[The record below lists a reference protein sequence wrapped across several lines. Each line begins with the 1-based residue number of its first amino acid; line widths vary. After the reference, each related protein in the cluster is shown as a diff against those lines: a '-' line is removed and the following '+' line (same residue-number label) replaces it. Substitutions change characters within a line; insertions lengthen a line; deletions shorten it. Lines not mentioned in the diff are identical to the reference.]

1 MKYLFLF
8 LFIIIDC
15 ALAAQNLVPNP
26 GFDDLT
32 DCPFDEAQIHFAA
45 PWVTAS
51 NGTPDLFDE
60 CATNQFYQI
69 KVPNAGRWLDSYQLQ
84 RSRSGYAGL
93 YVYANANGTPGN
105 SEYMETPL
113 IASLIQGTQYYA
125 EFYVSPD
132 YTQIYNFGFTDAVG
146 LALSDTFYYKELN
159 AMEALPLN
167 PVIEN
172 KGTTIKDTSG
182 WTRISGCHTAKGGE
196 KFAII
201 GNFRNTQETLVE
213 FVNPT
218 YPFISYI
225 YIEDVLIQA
234 FDPLPDTLLLCDGQL
249 KILNAGFLDAAY
261 RWSTGST
268 DSTITVQSPGI
279 YSVEAMMDQCILRDT
294 VTVLDL
300 SETKTFPK
308 DTIICSGEPLV
319 LTAPLIGDYSWS
331 DGTKNKTNIVQ
342 ASGNFEVTVT
352 NECGQFV
359 FSTDVDVKECACN
372 IYVPNAISPNNDG
385 LNDDLQVFIGCDYPY
400 RIKRFSIFDRWG
412 GNMYSATEGMD
423 IRWNGKYKGN
433 DLPNGVYAWL
443 LEYEFIRNGAVQRF
457 TKSGNVSI
465 LK

>member
-8 LFIIIDC
+8 LFIIIGC
-15 ALAAQNLVPNP
+15 VLAAQNLVPNP

-32 DCPFDEAQIHFAA
+32 DCPFDDGQINLAA
-45 PWVTAS
+45 PWITAS
-51 NGTPDLFDE
+51 NGTPDLYNK
-60 CATNQFYQI
+60 CSTSGLR
-69 KVPNAGRWLDSYQLQ
+69 VPYAGHFFDSYQNQ
-84 RSRSGYAGL
+84 RSGSGHAL
-93 YVYANANGTPGN
+93 IAVYSNSNSSVGN
-105 SEYMETPL
+105 SEYLETPL
-113 IASLIQGTQYYA
+113 IEPMQKGKTYYL

-132 YTQIYNFGFTDAVG
+132 ITPISFWGYTDAVG
-146 LALSDTFYYKELN
+146 MAFSDTYYYKELN
-159 AMEALPLN
+159 IMEALPLK
-167 PVIEN
+167 PAIEN
-172 KGTTIKDTSG
+172 RGTTIKDTSG
-182 WTRISGCHTAKGGE
+182 WTRISGCYTAKGGE
-196 KFAII
+196 NYAII
-201 GNFRNTQETLVE
+201 GNFRNAQQTLVE

-218 YPFISYI
+218 YPFISYF

-234 FDPLPDTLLLCDGQL
+234 FDPFPDTLLLCDGQL
-249 KILNAGFLDAAY
+249 KVLNAGFLDAAY

-279 YSVEAMMDQCILRDT
+279 YTVEAIMDKCILRDT
-294 VTVLDL
+294 VTVLGL
-300 SETKTFPK
+300 SETNTFPK
-308 DTIICSGEPLV
+308 DTIICSGEPLA

-331 DGTKNKTNIVQ
+331 DGTKNKTNIIQ

-423 IRWNGKYKGN
+423 IRWNGKYKGK

-443 LEYEFIRNGAVQRF
+443 LEYEVVRNGAVQRL
-457 TKSGNVSI
+457 TKGGDVSI

>member
-1 MKYLFLF
+1 MKKWLTAGLFLAHF
-8 LFIIIDC
+8 L
-15 ALAAQNLVPNP
+15 LTGQNLVPNP
-26 GFDDLT
+26 GFDELT
-32 DCPFDEAQIHFAA
+32 DCPTAFSQIYLAV
-45 PWVTAS
+45 PWLSAS
-51 NGTPDLFDE
+51 NSTPDALDK
-60 CATNQFYQI
+60 CSQFSFLKI
-69 KVPNAGRWLDSYQLQ
+69 PNAGRWTDSYQLPK
-84 RSRSGYAGL
+84 SGGGFAAIEVYTNVGL
-93 YVYANANGTPGN
+93 SNGN
-105 SEYMETPL
+105 SEYLETPL
-113 IASLIQGTQYYA
+113 TAPLEKGEAYYL

-132 YTQIYNFGFTDAVG
+132 VTPISYWGYTDAIG
-146 LALSDTFYYKELN
+146 LALTDTFYYKNLGP
-159 AMEALPLN
+159 MEALPLQ

-172 KGTTIKDTSG
+172 RGTVVKDTAG
-182 WTRISGCHTAKGGE
+182 WTRISGCYTAKGGE

-201 GNFRNTQETLVE
+201 GNFRSTQETLVE

-218 YPFISYI
+218 YPFNSYF
-225 YIEDVLIQA
+225 YIEDVLIQV
-234 FDPLPDTLLLCDGQL
+234 FDPLPDTLLLCDGAT
-249 KILNAGFLDAAY
+249 KTLNAGFLDAAY

-279 YSVEAMMDQCILRDT
+279 YTVEAIMDKCILRDT

-300 SETKTFPK
+300 SETNTFPK
-308 DTIICSGEPLV
+308 DTIICSGEPLA

-331 DGTKNKTNIVQ
+331 DGTKNQTNIIQ

-423 IRWNGKYKGN
+423 IRWNGKYKGK

-443 LEYEFIRNGAVQRF
+443 LEYEVARNGTVQRL
-457 TKSGNVSI
+457 TKGGDVSI